1 MHLDTIINVKIWK
14 SSILLIYMGHAVVIV
29 VSKSNKRLFIHF
41 STPSK
46 GILNKLTIYKG
57 IYKREDT
64 KTTMFWHM
72 TLYYRSQVF

>member
-1 MHLDTIINVKIWK
+1 
-14 SSILLIYMGHAVVIV
+14 MGHAVVIV

-41 STPSK
+41 STPNK

-64 KTTMFWHM
+64 KTTMF
-72 TLYYRSQVF
+72 